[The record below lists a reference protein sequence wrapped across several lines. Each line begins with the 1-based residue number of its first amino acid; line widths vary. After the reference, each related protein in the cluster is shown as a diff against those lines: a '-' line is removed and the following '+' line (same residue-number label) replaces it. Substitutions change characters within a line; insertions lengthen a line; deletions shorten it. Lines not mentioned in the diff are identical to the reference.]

1 MLLVVT
7 RLVFVKRN
15 KTKREQTAAAFSA
28 EALAT
33 SEVDAHIEHNRA
45 FMDLTD
51 IENTDFRV
59 SCVSG
64 YVCLFSG
71 SGF

>member
-1 MLLVVT
+1 M
-7 RLVFVKRN
+7 RN
-15 KTKREQTAAAFSA
+15 KKKREQMAAAFSA

-33 SEVDAHIEHNRA
+33 AEVDAHIEHNSA

-59 SCVSG
+59 SCASG
-64 YVCLFSG
+64 CVWLFSALV
-71 SGF
+71 F